1 MLELIFVSVYRGAV
15 RRLGLL
21 EGRGRTDTLDDVRL
35 INHLA
40 TIDTFF
46 VVEMLLL
53 ENSYDDVFGHE
64 TYEAA
69 CSVDYRVRI
78 VVRLKGFLALLHVGN
93 CRDHDRVSG
102 HDS

>member
-1 MLELIFVSVYRGAV
+1 MAV
-15 RRLGLL
+15 RRLGL
-21 EGRGRTDTLDDVRL
+21 EGLGRTDTLEDLRL
-35 INHLA
+35 ISHLA
-40 TIDTFF
+40 AIDTFF
-46 VVEMLLL
+46 VVEMFLL

-78 VVRLKGFLALLHVGN
+78 VVRLKGFFALFHVGN
-93 CRDHDRVSG
+93 CRDHDRVSS